1 MIAELLPTIAKLRR
15 DMPRNS
21 GVMSVCD
28 ELERLLTLKPIPL
41 TEASVVAVMPDTD
54 AAAALERLRSTKR
67 KAQKKWY
74 HSAKDRRRAET
85 VANKAHS
92 K

>member
-1 MIAELLPTIAKLRR
+1 MTDYFTIIAKVRR

-28 ELERLLTLKPIPL
+28 ELERLLL
-41 TEASVVAVMPDTD
+41 VHAVNHGPADD
-54 AAAALERLRSTKR
+54 AAAALERLRATKR

-74 HSAKDRRRAET
+74 HKDKERLKRIAEI
-85 VANKAHS
+85 NQIKG
-92 K
+92 

>member
-1 MIAELLPTIAKLRR
+1 MSDFLPTIAKLRR

-28 ELERLLTLKPIPL
+28 ELERLLVQQRPEPAPSTGV
-41 TEASVVAVMPDTD
+41 EEDAV
-54 AAAALERLRSTKR
+54 AALEKLRSTKR

-74 HSAKDRRRAET
+74 HKDKERIKRIAEM
-85 VANKAHS
+85 NQIKG
-92 K
+92 